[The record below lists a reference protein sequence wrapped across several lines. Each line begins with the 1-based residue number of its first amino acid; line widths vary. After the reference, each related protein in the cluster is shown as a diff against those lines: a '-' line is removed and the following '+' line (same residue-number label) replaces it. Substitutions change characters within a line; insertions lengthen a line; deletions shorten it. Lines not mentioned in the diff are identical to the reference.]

1 MYLSPRQFRSAFAS
15 IVEQAGPRATCG
27 IVLFVSALDVDSLC
41 ACKCLSRVLKTELIP
56 HKIVPTVGY
65 SDLKAYY
72 SQLDTDT
79 SVVIMI
85 GCGAT
90 IDLEEFLEIDRDQD
104 ASSAVPSRMI
114 YIVDNHRPWN
124 LDNVYGST
132 SVTCVDDGD
141 IEESLAEHKQAYE
154 FLINDD
160 EDEEEDENKDPNDH
174 DDDIEEENNE
184 EDEDEDII
192 GPGRRRKQLST
203 NARLREQYTDLIESY
218 YSQGTYIRSS
228 CTVQTYAW
236 MSSVGHTSSE
246 GLWLLIVGASSLIN
260 GRYPH
265 IRDYLV
271 EILQDETMRQDHATS
286 NGTANGNGASSL
298 ASRTGVSVVKSE
310 YSLFLLRHWSIYE
323 SMVHSAFMS
332 ARLRLWTAE
341 GKRRLHKL
349 LARMGVP
356 LTEAREQWIH
366 TSMDVKRLLATKI
379 VEVGPL
385 YGVHDILRPG
395 FVRKFGFQ
403 GSITGSDCADIL
415 TAILSDETALAD
427 KIMHAKA
434 MREKERDRHEE
445 QRLASSSS
453 PTSAVDNDLMFDNL
467 DMWKND
473 FWTKNFWKAW
483 DAVDKFDL
491 MELAIARAKE
501 MQQSIVATSALMFEK
516 KLIKNLSAYYLAVV
530 KEGLDLERFQNPL
543 LLARLGVWVGEAL
556 AENYPD
562 SLPLIIAALSQEHQS
577 YLVLGMN
584 SLAIRD
590 TNTRD
595 PAKEAEEPLN
605 QFGVVFRQTAE
616 AIHATIK
623 MDAFESSIVQI
634 KKRDLTRF
642 LESLT
647 LNLLASSD

>member
-1 MYLSPRQFRSAFAS
+1 MHLSPRQFQSAFTS
-15 IVEQAGPRATCG
+15 IVDQAGPRATCG

-72 SQLDTDT
+72 SQLDYDIK
-79 SVVIMI
+79 VVVMF

-90 IDLEEFLEIDRDQD
+90 IDLEDFLDIQ
-104 ASSAVPSRMI
+104 SAERTI
-114 YIVDNHRPWN
+114 YVVDNHRPWN
-124 LDNVYGST
+124 LDNVYGSS
-132 SVTCVDDGD
+132 SVVCVDDGD
-141 IEESLAEHKQAYE
+141 IDSTLEEHKLAYE
-154 FLINDD
+154 FLVDD
-160 EDEEEDENKDPNDH
+160 ENDENDENDNNNDNDNDTNNYNDS
-174 DDDIEEENNE
+174 DDE
-184 EDEDEDII
+184 II
-192 GPGRRRKQLST
+192 GRPRSEKSI
-203 NARLREQYTDLIESY
+203 LRSKYTALLESY

-228 CTVQTYAW
+228 CAVQTYAW
-236 MSSVGHTSSE
+236 MSAVGSTSVE

-271 EILQDETMRQDHATS
+271 DILRDETMRQDHAAQA
-286 NGTANGNGASSL
+286 G
-298 ASRTGVSVVKSE
+298 SRNGVSLVKSE
-310 YSLFLLRHWSIYE
+310 YALFLLRHWSIYE
-323 SMVHSAFMS
+323 SMMHSAFMS
-332 ARLRLWTAE
+332 ARLRLWTAD

-356 LTEAREQWIH
+356 LTEAREQWVH
-366 TSMDVKRLLATKI
+366 TSMDVKKTLAAKI

-385 YGVHDILRPG
+385 YGVQDILRPG
-395 FVRKFGFQ
+395 FTRKFGFQ
-403 GSITGSDCADIL
+403 GSVTGSDCADIL
-415 TAILSDETALAD
+415 TAILSDESALVD
-427 KIMHAKA
+427 KLMHVKA
-434 MREKERDRHEE
+434 MQEKDKERHEDSSMAAG
-445 QRLASSSS
+445 QTTAAGSDASL
-453 PTSAVDNDLMFDNL
+453 VYDNL
-467 DMWKND
+467 ELWKND
-473 FWTKNFWKAW
+473 FWTKNFWRAW

-491 MELAIARAKE
+491 MTQAIDRAKE
-501 MQQSIVATSALMFEK
+501 MQQSIVTTSALMFEK

-530 KEGLDLERFQNPL
+530 KDGLDLEQFQNPL

-562 SLPLIIAALSQEHQS
+562 SLPLIVAAFSQEHQT

-584 SLAIRD
+584 SLAARD
-590 TNTRD
+590 SSTNLAD
-595 PAKEAEEPLN
+595 EPFN
-605 QFGVVFRQTAE
+605 QFGVVFRQTAH
-616 AIHATIK
+616 AINAAIK

-647 LNLLASSD
+647 LNLLASD